1 MEVRRHAREEIA
13 SFFVGE
19 FRQVWAVD
27 RETGRPHYLPEGGAD
42 EFRTVA
48 RDRWKCPFPDCEV
61 PITTRGGSRRA
72 HFVHLGQPGHETG
85 GESEAHLAAKAML
98 ADWARVLIP
107 AGGQVRQE
115 EPVRS
120 DSLDVHRVAD
130 VMATWPD
137 GLKMAFEV
145 EYKAFTAAAWVTKQ
159 ADYDRVGIG
168 CVWLIGHTRVP
179 PRQGFS
185 PTGRGAWVHLSPLAQ
200 AITGSGRPLFVINP
214 MTRQVGTVAANP
226 NLSDRPRGDVGLLLV
241 DDIDQCTLDPV
252 RGLVT
257 PTSAR
262 IEEAIANR
270 TAQEARTVRRDT
282 AAAAAQVRRR
292 RAQTASAIAE
302 SETRWLATDL
312 HATFLDRWGHVP
324 DVLAERL
331 PFDDALGTAP
341 VWWHALVYETFVHGR
356 RPFEDFTVE
365 EVVRWLRRTGLPR
378 SATDTQVL
386 DAVGDFLGHLQA
398 NALLRTVTTPYGQ
411 VLSFKPTGFDADQ
424 VDAAKVARYEKHQAT
439 EAARRARQD
448 GRRERAVR
456 SERERAARGEAE
468 ASAARERREER
479 DAVRRAAHERWVAS
493 AEHAEV
499 LAVAGTIPGAITWSA
514 VTVEEF
520 AASSEAPARW
530 HARLWLD
537 HVVGRP
543 ADHRFTT
550 GDAVATLLASPVPV
564 TSDAEVLTAAVE
576 GYLGH
581 LCQRGALTEGEGG
594 AFTVRA
600 TPSG

>member
-1 MEVRRHAREEIA
+1 METRRHAREEIA

-48 RDRWKCPFPDCEV
+48 RERWKCPFPHCEV

-98 ADWARVLIP
+98 ADWARTLIP
-107 AGGQVRQE
+107 SGGQVWQE

-120 DSLDVHRVAD
+120 GPLDVHRVAD

-145 EYKAFTAAAWVTKQ
+145 EYKAFTGAGWVTKQ

-168 CVWLIGHTRVP
+168 SVWLVGHTRVP
-179 PRQGFS
+179 QRQGFS
-185 PTGRGAWVHLSPLAQ
+185 PAGRGAWVHLSPLAQ
-200 AITGSGRPLFVINP
+200 AITGSGRHLFVVNP
-214 MTRQVGTVAANP
+214 MTRQVGTVAADLS
-226 NLSDRPRGDVGLLLV
+226 LSDRPRGDLGLLLV

-262 IEEAIANR
+262 IEEAVDAR
-270 TAQEARTVRRDT
+270 TAEEARAARR
-282 AAAAAQVRRR
+282 AAAAAAAEERR
-292 RAQTASAIAE
+292 RAQTAAAIVE

-312 HATFLDRWGHVP
+312 HATFLARWGHVP
-324 DVLAERL
+324 EVLTERL
-331 PFDDALGTAP
+331 PFDDALGAAP
-341 VWWHALVYETFVHGR
+341 VWWHTLVYETFVHGK

-365 EVVRWLRRTGLPR
+365 EVVCWLRRTGLPT
-378 SATDTQVL
+378 SATDTQAL
-386 DAVGDFLGHLQA
+386 DAVSDFLDHLRA
-398 NALLRTVTTPYGQ
+398 NALLRTVTTPYGR

-424 VDAAKVARYEKHQAT
+424 VDAAKVARHEKHRAA
-439 EAARRARQD
+439 EVARRARQEA
-448 GRRERAVR
+448 RRERAER

-468 ASAARERREER
+468 AAAAQERREER
-479 DAVRRAAHERWVAS
+479 DALRRAAHERWVAS

-499 LAVAGTIPGAITWSA
+499 LAVAGTIPGALTWSA
-514 VTVEEF
+514 VTVEES

-537 HVVGRP
+537 HIVGRR
-543 ADHRFTT
+543 AGHQFTV
-550 GDAVATLLASPVPV
+550 GDAVATLLASAVPV
-564 TSDAEVLTAAVE
+564 TGDVEVLTTAVE
-576 GYLGH
+576 GYLRH
-581 LCQRGALTEGEGG
+581 LCQRGSLTEGAGG

-600 TPSG
+600 SPSG